1 MSLEDLKKQVEEL
14 TIVIK
19 NLQNPEKKETITDN
33 KKYMVEWYK
42 KNKVK
47 HLDKLKNK
55 SECECGEMVSY
66 GNRIRH
72 KTTSKHIKKLNTN
85 KA

>member
-1 MSLEDLKKQVEEL
+1 
-14 TIVIK
+14 
-19 NLQNPEKKETITDN
+19 
-33 KKYMVEWYK
+33 MVEWYK